1 MSILEVTVL
10 KRVHNN
16 TVEYIVTELLDNV
29 ERGSHYKRFD
39 EVLDHLADI
48 DSPMVLKIDVSVY

>member
-16 TVEYIVTELLDNV
+16 IVEYIVTELLDNV
-29 ERGSHYKRFD
+29 ERGSIYKRFD

-48 DSPMVLKIDVSVY
+48 DSPMVLKIDVSVC